1 MFQRICHNKSMWLV
15 HANKTN
21 RKPTLFS
28 LGKCLLVLF
37 VFLNFVANF
46 NLGVVMS
53 LNEKLRDL
61 NYVDRNE
68 WFGIIKDVCRSQ
80 SKRVVGFLVVVLLL
94 LSLAGIYFFTFNFQG
109 NDIGDIATVCFELVI
124 CFALIWGIVNNLRFL
139 QVVGSLDTPQQLLL
153 QHEKREKNDRKAA
166 LVGMLVVVASLGGPY
181 SFTDWSWGYWA
192 MKAILIALI
201 LIFYFKGI
209 YMRSSDRDNEISERL
224 QELINPE

>member
-1 MFQRICHNKSMWLV
+1 
-15 HANKTN
+15 
-21 RKPTLFS
+21 
-28 LGKCLLVLF
+28 
-37 VFLNFVANF
+37 
-46 NLGVVMS
+46 MS

-80 SKRVVGFLVVVLLL
+80 SKRIVGFLVVVLLL
-94 LSLAGIYFFTFNFQG
+94 LSLAGIYFFTYNYQG
-109 NDIGDIATVCFELVI
+109 RDIGDIAAICFETVI

-139 QVVGSLDTPQQLLL
+139 RMVGSLNTPQQLLL

-224 QELINPE
+224 HELINPE

>member
-1 MFQRICHNKSMWLV
+1 M
-15 HANKTN
+15 
-21 RKPTLFS
+21 
-28 LGKCLLVLF
+28 LVLF

-46 NLGVVMS
+46 NLGIVMS

-94 LSLAGIYFFTFNFQG
+94 ITLAGIYFFTFNFQG

-166 LVGMLVVVASLGGPY
+166 LVCMLAVVVSLGGPY